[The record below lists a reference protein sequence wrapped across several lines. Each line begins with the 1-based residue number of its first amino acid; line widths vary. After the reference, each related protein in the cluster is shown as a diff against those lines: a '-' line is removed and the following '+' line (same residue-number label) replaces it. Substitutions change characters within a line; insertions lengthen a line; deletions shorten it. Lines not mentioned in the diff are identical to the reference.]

1 LTHVNEHIQR
11 RNYKNRAAN
20 TTALKKGH
28 IVLNKYPLWK
38 TLMVAM
44 VVAFGALY
52 ATPNLFGESPAVQV
66 SGLRGV
72 EADAATLD
80 SIKAHLEES
89 NLSFDSIV
97 LEKGQVLTR
106 FKNTEDQLKARDV
119 LDDNLGKQFSV
130 ALNLTPNTPE
140 WLAAI
145 GGTPMKLGLDLS
157 GGVSFL
163 MEVNMKEAINKA
175 KTGMVSD
182 FRGDLRNEKIRYR
195 SVKEAGNGIVVIF
208 RKVEDLDAAQSLLK
222 KRYRDLLLKT
232 DDDTLTLTA
241 KMTEAKL
248 KEIREYAIQQ
258 NITIIRNRV
267 NELGVAEPLVQRQ
280 GKKHIV
286 IELPGVQDTA
296 KAKEILNATAT
307 IEFRLVDTE
316 GDLSN
321 ALNGRVPANAILL
334 RDKDGRPSLLKKRV
348 MLTGDHITDAKSGFD
363 EYSRPQV
370 NISLDSAGG
379 SKMSNGT
386 KSNIGKPMATV
397 FIEYKPTDKRDA
409 EGNMIF
415 EKVQEIISVA
425 TIQSR
430 LGKSFRITGAGSAA
444 EAHNLA
450 LLLRAGALIAPIA
463 IVEERTVGP
472 TLGAEN
478 VQLGFQAI
486 LLGFG
491 LVFIFMMVYYR
502 AFGVVA
508 NLALG
513 ANLVLIVGIMSM
525 IPGAT
530 LTLPGMAGIVL
541 TVGMAVDANV
551 LIFER
556 IREEIRE
563 GKTIQQAIHQG
574 YDAAFSTIID
584 ANITTLIAALILFA
598 IGTGPVKGFAIT
610 LSIGIITSMF
620 TSVVGTRAVV
630 NAIWGGKRLDKLP
643 I

>member
-1 LTHVNEHIQR
+1 M
-11 RNYKNRAAN
+11 
-20 TTALKKGH
+20 
-28 IVLNKYPLWK
+28 LNKYPLWK
-38 TLMVAM
+38 TLMVLFI
-44 VVAFGALY
+44 VAFGALF
-52 ATPNLFGESPAVQV
+52 ALPNIYGKDPAVQI

-72 EADAATLD
+72 EVNLASLD
-80 SIKAHLEES
+80 NVKTQLTAGNI
-89 NLSFDSIV
+89 SFLSIV
-97 LEKGQVLTR
+97 LD
-106 FKNTEDQLKARDV
+106 NDQLLVRFTDTEQQLRARDL
-119 LDDNLGKQFSV
+119 LDDNLGDKYSV
-130 ALNLTPNTPE
+130 ALNLTPATPA
-140 WLAAI
+140 WLASV

-163 MEVNMKEAINKA
+163 MEVNMNEAIVKA
-175 KTGMVSD
+175 QDGLVGD
-182 FRGDLRNEKIRYR
+182 FRTDLRGEKIRYR
-195 SVKEAGNGIVVIF
+195 SVKKSNDSINVQF
-208 RKVEDLDAAQSLLK
+208 RNAEDMTAAHDFLK
-222 KRYRDLLLKT
+222 KRYRDFLMT
-232 DDDTLTLTA
+232 DNASNLTLSA
-241 KMTEAKL
+241 KMTDQKL
-248 KEIREYAIQQ
+248 KEIREYALQQ

-280 GKKHIV
+280 GKKHII

-316 GDLSN
+316 GDLSA
-321 ALNGRVPANAILL
+321 ALNGRVPASSKLL
-334 RDKDGRPSLLKKRV
+334 YERDGKPVLLKKRV
-348 MLTGDHITDAKSGFD
+348 MLTGDHIVDAGSSFD

-379 SKMSNGT
+379 GKMSNGT

-397 FIEYKPTDKRDA
+397 FIEYKPTDRKNA
-409 EGNMIF
+409 EGDTIF
-415 EKVQEIISVA
+415 EKIEEVISVA
-425 TIQSR
+425 TIQAR
-430 LGKSFRITGAGSAA
+430 LGKSFRITGAGSQS

-450 LLLRAGALIAPIA
+450 LLLRAGALVAPIQ

-478 VQLGFQAI
+478 VRLGFEAI
-486 LLGFG
+486 LMGFG
-491 LVFIFMMVYYR
+491 AVFVFMMIYYR

-513 ANLVLIVGIMSM
+513 ANLILIIGVMSL
-525 IPGAT
+525 IPGVA
-530 LTLPGMAGIVL
+530 LSLPGMAGIVL

-563 GKTIQQAIHQG
+563 GKSIQQAIHQG

-584 ANITTLIAALILFA
+584 ANITTLIAALILYA
-598 IGTGPVKGFAIT
+598 IGTGPIKGFAIT

-620 TSVVGTRAVV
+620 TAVIGTRTVV
-630 NAIWGGKRLDKLP
+630 NAVWGGKRLDKLP

>member
-1 LTHVNEHIQR
+1 M
-11 RNYKNRAAN
+11 
-20 TTALKKGH
+20 
-28 IVLNKYPLWK
+28 LNKYPLWK
-38 TLMVAM
+38 TLMVAII
-44 VVAFGALY
+44 VALGALY
-52 ATPNLFGESPAVQV
+52 ATPNLYGESPAVQV

-72 EADAATLD
+72 EADARTLD
-80 SIKAHLEES
+80 TIKMHLEKN
-89 NLSFDSIV
+89 NLNVASIV
-97 LEKGQVLTR
+97 LENGQVLTR
-106 FKNTEDQLKARDV
+106 FNNTDDQLKARDV
-119 LDDNLGKQFSV
+119 LDEKLGKQFSV
-130 ALNLTPNTPE
+130 ALNLTPNTPP

-175 KTGMVSD
+175 KVGMVSD
-182 FRGDLRNEKIRYR
+182 FRSDLRNEKIRYR
-195 SVKEAGNGIVVIF
+195 SVKEANDAIVVIF
-208 RKVEDLDAAQSLLK
+208 RNEEDLDAGQSLLK
-222 KRYRDLLLKT
+222 KNNRDLLLST
-232 DDDTLTLTA
+232 DDDKLTLTA
-241 KMTEAKL
+241 KMTAEKL
-248 KEIREYAIQQ
+248 KEIRDYALQQ

-316 GDLSN
+316 GDLGN
-321 ALNGRVPANAILL
+321 ALNGRIPANSILL
-334 RDKDGRPSLLKKRV
+334 TDKHGKPSLLKKRV

-397 FIEYKPTDKRDA
+397 FIEFKPTDRKDA
-409 EGNMIF
+409 EGNIIF
-415 EKVQEIISVA
+415 EKVEEIISVA

-430 LGKSFRITGAGSAA
+430 LGKSFRITGADSPA

-450 LLLRAGALIAPIA
+450 LLLRAGALIAPIT

-478 VQLGFQAI
+478 VKLGFEAI
-486 LLGFG
+486 LMGFG
-491 LVFIFMMVYYR
+491 LVFIFMMFYYR

-513 ANLVLIVGIMSM
+513 ANLVLIVGVMSL

-563 GKTIQQAIHQG
+563 GKTIQQSIHQG
-574 YDAAFSTIID
+574 YEAAFSTIID

-598 IGTGPVKGFAIT
+598 IGTGPVKGFAVT

-620 TSVVGTRAVV
+620 TSVIVSRTVV
-630 NAIWGGKRLDKLP
+630 NAAWGGKRLEKLS

>member
-1 LTHVNEHIQR
+1 
-11 RNYKNRAAN
+11 
-20 TTALKKGH
+20 
-28 IVLNKYPLWK
+28 VLNKYPLWK
-38 TLMVAM
+38 TLMVLLI
-44 VVAFGALY
+44 VAVGALY
-52 ATPNLFGESPAVQV
+52 ASPNLYGEDPAVQI
-66 SGLRGV
+66 SGLRGI
-72 EADAATLD
+72 ETNAATLD
-80 SIKAHLEES
+80 VVKSHLDGKEIS
-89 NLSFDSIV
+89 YASIV
-97 LEKGQVLTR
+97 MEGGQILAR
-106 FKNTEDQLKARDV
+106 FRDTEQQLRARDL
-119 LDDNLGKQFSV
+119 LDDNMGDEYSV
-130 ALNLTPNTPE
+130 ALNLTPATPK
-140 WLAAI
+140 WLASI

-175 KTGMVSD
+175 QESLVDD
-182 FRGDLRNEKIRYR
+182 FRSDLRSEKIRYR
-195 SVKEAGNGIVVIF
+195 SVKKVDDAVKIQF
-208 RKVEDLDAAQSLLK
+208 RHAEDLVSAETYLDKQNP
-222 KRYRDLLLKT
+222 DLLFIS
-232 DDDTLTLTA
+232 DEGNLTLSA
-241 KMTEAKL
+241 KMTELKL
-248 KEIREYAIQQ
+248 KETREYALQQ

-280 GKKHIV
+280 GQKHIV

-307 IEFRLVDTE
+307 IEFRLVDTD
-316 GDLSN
+316 GDLGA
-321 ALNGRVPANAILL
+321 ALNGRVPGSSQLL
-334 RDKDGRPSLLKKRV
+334 KERNGKPVLLKKRV
-348 MLTGDHITDAKSGFD
+348 MLTGDHIVDAGSSFD

-370 NISLDSAGG
+370 NITLDSAGG

-386 KSNIGKPMATV
+386 KNSIGKPMATV
-397 FIEYKPTDKRDA
+397 FIEYKPTDRVDA
-409 EGNMIF
+409 EGNTIF
-415 EKVQEIISVA
+415 EKIEEVISVA
-425 TIQSR
+425 TIQAR
-430 LGKSFRITGAGSAA
+430 LGKTFRITGAGSQS

-450 LLLRAGALIAPIA
+450 LLLRAGALIAPIQ

-478 VQLGFQAI
+478 VQLGFHAI
-486 LLGFG
+486 LMGFG
-491 LVFIFMMVYYR
+491 LVFLFMLVYYR

-513 ANLVLIVGIMSM
+513 ANLVLIIGVMSM

-551 LIFER
+551 LVFER
-556 IREEIRE
+556 IREEMRA
-563 GKTIQQAIHQG
+563 GKSIQQSIHQG

-598 IGTGPVKGFAIT
+598 VGTGPIKGFAVT

-620 TSVVGTRAVV
+620 TAVIGTRTVV
-630 NAIWGGKRLDKLP
+630 NAVWGGKRLDKLS

>member
-1 LTHVNEHIQR
+1 M
-11 RNYKNRAAN
+11 
-20 TTALKKGH
+20 
-28 IVLNKYPLWK
+28 LNKYPLWK
-38 TLMVAM
+38 TLMVTII
-44 VVAFGALY
+44 VALGALY
-52 ATPNLFGESPAVQV
+52 ATPNLYGESPAVQV

-80 SIKAHLEES
+80 SVKAHLEES
-89 NLSFDSIV
+89 KLSYDSIA
-97 LEKGQVLTR
+97 LEKGQILTR
-106 FKNTEDQLKARDV
+106 FNNTEEQLKARDV
-119 LDDNLGKQFSV
+119 LDDKLGKKFSV
-130 ALNLTPNTPE
+130 ALNLTPNTPD

-175 KTGMVSD
+175 KVGMVSD

-195 SVKEAGNGIVVIF
+195 SVKEANNSVVVVF
-208 RKVEDLDAAQSLLK
+208 RKIEDLEAGQSLLK
-222 KRYRDLLLKT
+222 KRYRDLLLST

-241 KMTEAKL
+241 KMTEQKL
-248 KEIREYAIQQ
+248 KEIREYALQQ

-321 ALNGRVPANAILL
+321 ALNGRVPANSILL
-334 RDKDGRPSLLKKRV
+334 TDKDGRPSLLKKRV

-379 SKMSNGT
+379 SKMSSGT

-397 FIEYKPTDKRDA
+397 FIEYKATDKKDA
-409 EGNMIF
+409 EGNIVF
-415 EKVQEIISVA
+415 EKHQEIISVA

-430 LGKSFRITGAGSAA
+430 LGKTFRITGAGSAA

-450 LLLRAGALIAPIA
+450 LLLRAGALIAPIT

-478 VQLGFQAI
+478 VKLGFEAI
-486 LLGFG
+486 LMGFG
-491 LVFIFMMVYYR
+491 LVFIFMMIYYR

-513 ANLVLIVGIMSM
+513 ANLVLIVGVMSM

-574 YDAAFSTIID
+574 YEAAFSTIID

-598 IGTGPVKGFAIT
+598 IGTGPVKGFAVT

-620 TSVVGTRAVV
+620 TSVVASRTVV
-630 NAIWGGKRLDKLP
+630 NAVWGGKRLDKLS

>member
-1 LTHVNEHIQR
+1 M
-11 RNYKNRAAN
+11 
-20 TTALKKGH
+20 
-28 IVLNKYPLWK
+28 LNKYPLWK
-38 TLMVAM
+38 TLMVAFI
-44 VVAFGALY
+44 VALGALY
-52 ATPNLFGESPAVQV
+52 ATPNLFPDDPAVQV

-72 EADAATLD
+72 EANTATLD
-80 SIKAHLEES
+80 SIKEQLS
-89 NLSFDSIV
+89 NSDIDYKSIV
-97 LEKGQVLTR
+97 LEDGQVLTR
-106 FKNTEDQLKARDV
+106 FKNTEAQLKARDI
-119 LDDNLGKQFSV
+119 LDDSLGGKYSV
-130 ALNLTPNTPE
+130 ALNLTPATPS
-140 WLAAI
+140 WLSGI
-145 GGTPMKLGLDLS
+145 GGVPMKLGLDLS

-163 MEVNMKEAINKA
+163 MEVNMNEAINKA
-175 KTGMVSD
+175 KDSMVGD
-182 FRGDLRNEKIRYR
+182 FRGDLLNEKIRYR
-195 SVKEAGNGIVVIF
+195 SVKEDGDVVAVKF
-208 RKVEDLDAAQSLLK
+208 RKVEDLEQGYALLK
-222 KRYRDLLLKT
+222 KSYRDLLFNT

-241 KMTEAKL
+241 QMTDLKL
-248 KEIREYAIQQ
+248 KEIREYALQQ

-316 GDLSN
+316 GDLSA
-321 ALNGRVPANAILL
+321 ALNGRIPPSSILL
-334 RDKDGRPSLLKKRV
+334 TDKDGTPTLLKKRI

-386 KSNIGKPMATV
+386 KSNIGKPMATI
-397 FIEYKPTDKRDA
+397 FIEYKPTDKRDP
-409 EGNMIF
+409 EGNIIF
-415 EKVQEIISVA
+415 EKVQEVISVA
-425 TIQSR
+425 TIQAR
-430 LGKSFRITGAGSAA
+430 LGKSFRITGSGSPA

-450 LLLRAGALIAPIA
+450 LLLRAGALIAPIT

-478 VQLGFQAI
+478 VELGFQAI
-486 LLGFG
+486 LMGFG
-491 LVFIFMMVYYR
+491 LVFIFMAIYYR
-502 AFGVVA
+502 AFGLVA
-508 NLALG
+508 NAALL
-513 ANLVLIVGIMSM
+513 ANLVLIVGVMSM

-574 YDAAFSTIID
+574 YEAAFSTIID

-610 LSIGIITSMF
+610 LSIGILTSMF
-620 TSVVGTRAVV
+620 TSVVASRTIV
-630 NAIWGGKRLDKLP
+630 NAIWGGKSLKKLS

>member
-1 LTHVNEHIQR
+1 M
-11 RNYKNRAAN
+11 
-20 TTALKKGH
+20 
-28 IVLNKYPLWK
+28 LNKYPLWK

-44 VVAFGALY
+44 IVALGALY
-52 ATPNLFGESPAVQV
+52 ATPNLYGEDPSVQV

-72 EADAATLD
+72 EATAATLD
-80 SIKAHLEES
+80 TIKAELGAS
-89 NLSFDSIV
+89 NIDYTTIV

-106 FKNTEDQLKARDV
+106 FKNADIQLKARDV
-119 LDDNLGKQFSV
+119 LNDKLGKKFSV
-130 ALNLTPNTPE
+130 ALSLTPATPE
-140 WLAAI
+140 WLSSI
-145 GGTPMKLGLDLS
+145 GGTPMKKGLDLS

-163 MEVNMKEAINKA
+163 MEVNMKAAITKA
-175 KTGMVSD
+175 KEGMVGD

-195 SVKEAGNGIVVIF
+195 TVKEVNDSIVVVF
-208 RKVEDLDAAQSLLK
+208 RKVEDLEAGHSLLK
-222 KRYRDLLLKT
+222 KRNRDLLLTSDEDK
-232 DDDTLTLTA
+232 LTLTA
-241 KMTEAKL
+241 KITDKKL
-248 KEIREYAIQQ
+248 KEIGEYALQQ

-296 KAKEILNATAT
+296 TAKEILSATAT

-316 GDLSN
+316 GDISS
-321 ALNGRVPANAILL
+321 ALNGRVPASSILL
-334 RDKDGRPSLLKKRV
+334 TDKNGKPSLLKKRV

-363 EYSRPQV
+363 EYSRPEV
-370 NISLDSAGG
+370 NITLDSAGG

-386 KSNIGKPMATV
+386 KSNVGKPMATV
-397 FIEYKPTDKRDA
+397 FIEYKATDRKDA
-409 EGNMIF
+409 EGNIIF
-415 EKVQEIISVA
+415 EKEQEIISVA

-430 LGKSFRITGAGSAA
+430 LGKSFRITGSGSPA

-450 LLLRAGALIAPIA
+450 LLLRAGALIAPIT

-486 LLGFG
+486 MMGFG

-513 ANLVLIVGIMSM
+513 ANLVLIVGVMSM

-598 IGTGPVKGFAIT
+598 IGTGPVKGFAVT

-630 NAIWGGKRLDKLP
+630 NLIWGGKRLDKLP

>member
-1 LTHVNEHIQR
+1 
-11 RNYKNRAAN
+11 
-20 TTALKKGH
+20 
-28 IVLNKYPLWK
+28 
-38 TLMVAM
+38 MVAL
-44 VVAFGALY
+44 VVALGALY
-52 ATPNLFGESPAVQV
+52 ATPNLYPDDYAVQV

-72 EADAATLD
+72 EANAATLD
-80 SIKAHLEES
+80 TIKANLEREKIEFFG
-89 NLSFDSIV
+89 LV

-106 FKNTEDQLKARDV
+106 FKNAEEQLKARDV
-119 LDDNLGKQFSV
+119 LDENLGKQYSV
-130 ALNLTPNTPE
+130 ALNLTPATPA

-175 KTGMVSD
+175 KIGMVSD
-182 FRGDLRNEKIRYR
+182 FRGDLRNEKIRYQ
-195 SVKEAGNGIVVIF
+195 SVKEANDAIVVIF
-208 RKVEDLDAAQSLLK
+208 RKAADLDAAETLLK
-222 KRYRDLLLKT
+222 KRYRDLVLST
-232 DDDTLTLTA
+232 NDDKLTLTA
-241 KMTEAKL
+241 KMTDQKL
-248 KEIREYAIQQ
+248 KEIREYALQQ

-316 GDLSN
+316 GDLAN
-321 ALNGRVPANAILL
+321 ALNGRVPASSILL
-334 RDKDGRPSLLKKRV
+334 RDKDGKPTLLKKRI
-348 MLTGDHITDAKSGFD
+348 MLTGDHITDAKSGFY

-386 KSNIGKPMATV
+386 KSNVGKPMATV
-397 FIEYKPTDKRDA
+397 FIEYKPTDKRDP
-409 EGNMIF
+409 EGNIIF

-430 LGKSFRITGAGSAA
+430 LGKTFRITGSGSQA

-450 LLLRAGALIAPIA
+450 LLLRAGALIAPIT

-478 VQLGFQAI
+478 VELGFQAI
-486 LLGFG
+486 VLGFA
-491 LVFIFMMVYYR
+491 LVFLFMIIYYR
-502 AFGVVA
+502 AFGIVA
-508 NLALG
+508 NFALG
-513 ANLVLIVGIMSM
+513 ANLVLIVGIMSL

-574 YDAAFSTIID
+574 YESAFSTIID

-598 IGTGPVKGFAIT
+598 VGTGPVKGFAVT

-620 TSVVGTRAVV
+620 TSVVGSRAIV
-630 NAIWGGKRLDKLP
+630 NAVWGGKRLKKLS

>member
-1 LTHVNEHIQR
+1 M
-11 RNYKNRAAN
+11 
-20 TTALKKGH
+20 
-28 IVLNKYPLWK
+28 VLFI
-38 TLMVAM
+38 
-44 VVAFGALY
+44 VAFGALY
-52 ATPNLFGESPAVQV
+52 AVPNLYPQDPAVQI

-72 EADAATLD
+72 EADASTLD
-80 SIKAHLEES
+80 NIKTKLS
-89 NLSFDSIV
+89 NSNITFSKIV
-97 LEKGQVLTR
+97 LEKGQILAR
-106 FKNTEDQLKARDV
+106 FSDTEQQLKARDL
-119 LDDNLGKQFSV
+119 LDDTLGDKFSV
-130 ALNLTPNTPE
+130 ALNLTPSTPD
-140 WLAAI
+140 WLASV

-163 MEVNMKEAINKA
+163 MEVNMREAVVKA
-175 KTGMVSD
+175 QDAMVGD
-182 FRGDLRNEKIRYR
+182 FRTDLRGEKIRYR
-195 SVKEAGNGIVVIF
+195 SVKKIDDTVNIHF
-208 RKVEDLDAAQSLLK
+208 RNVEDMTAANSFLE
-222 KRYRDLLLKT
+222 KRYRDYLLVDNEESLI
-232 DDDTLTLTA
+232 LSVS
-241 KMTEAKL
+241 MTEQKL
-248 KEIREYAIQQ
+248 KEIRNYAIQQ

-316 GDLSN
+316 GDIGS
-321 ALNGRVPANAILL
+321 AIDGRVPASSQLL
-334 RDKDGRPSLLKKRV
+334 YERDGKPVLLKKRV
-348 MLTGDHITDAKSGFD
+348 MLTGDHIVDAGSSFD

-370 NISLDSAGG
+370 NIDLDSAGG
-379 SKMSNGT
+379 SKISNTT

-397 FIEYKPTDKRDA
+397 FIEYKPTDRKDA
-409 EGNMIF
+409 EGNTIF
-415 EKVQEIISVA
+415 EKIEEVISVA

-430 LGKSFRITGAGSAA
+430 LGKSFRITGAGSQS

-450 LLLRAGALIAPIA
+450 LLLRAGALIAPIQ

-486 LLGFG
+486 MMGFG
-491 LVFIFMMVYYR
+491 LVFIFMMIYYR

-513 ANLVLIVGIMSM
+513 ANLVLIIGIMSL

-556 IREEIRE
+556 IREEIRA
-563 GKTIQQAIHQG
+563 GKSIQQAIHQG

-584 ANITTLIAALILFA
+584 ANITTLIAAIILFA
-598 IGTGPVKGFAIT
+598 IGTGPIKGFAVT
-610 LSIGIITSMF
+610 LSIGILTSMF
-620 TSVVGTRAVV
+620 TAVVGTRMVV
-630 NAIWGGKRLDKLP
+630 NAVWGGKRLDKLP

>member
-1 LTHVNEHIQR
+1 M
-11 RNYKNRAAN
+11 
-20 TTALKKGH
+20 
-28 IVLNKYPLWK
+28 LNKYPLWK
-38 TLMVAM
+38 TLMVM
-44 VVAFGALY
+44 FIVAFGALY
-52 ATPNLFGESPAVQV
+52 ALPNLYGEDPAVQI

-72 EADAATLD
+72 EVDLATVD
-80 SIKAHLEES
+80 NIKAQ
-89 NLSFDSIV
+89 LSEKNISSRSIV
-97 LEKGQVLTR
+97 LEKGQVLVR
-106 FKNTEDQLKARDV
+106 FNDTEQQLRARDL
-119 LDDNLGKQFSV
+119 LDEELGDKYSV
-130 ALNLTPNTPE
+130 ALNLTPATPD
-140 WLAAI
+140 WLASV

-163 MEVNMKEAINKA
+163 MEVNMQAAIDKA
-175 KTGMVSD
+175 VDAMVGD
-182 FRGDLRNEKIRYR
+182 FRTDLRGEKIRYR
-195 SVKEAGNGIVVIF
+195 SVKQDGDNVIVQF
-208 RKVEDLDAAQSLLK
+208 RNVEDLDAGHSKLK
-222 KRYRDLLLKT
+222 KSYRDMVWVEN
-232 DDDTLTLTA
+232 DDALTLKVSMSA
-241 KMTEAKL
+241 LKI
-248 KEIREYAIQQ
+248 KEIRDYALQQ

-280 GKKHIV
+280 GKKHII

-307 IEFRLVDTE
+307 IEFRLVDQT
-316 GDLSN
+316 GDIGQ
-321 ALNGRVPANAILL
+321 ALKGRVPASSILL
-334 RDKDGRPSLLKKRV
+334 YERNGQPVLLKKRI
-348 MLTGDHITDAKSGFD
+348 MLTGDHIVDAKSGFD

-379 SKMSNGT
+379 SKMSSGT

-397 FIEYKPTDKRDA
+397 FIEYKATDKKDA
-409 EGNMIF
+409 KGNLVF
-415 EKVQEIISVA
+415 EKHQEVISVA
-425 TIQSR
+425 TIQAR
-430 LGKSFRITGAGSAA
+430 LGKSFRITGAGSPA
-444 EAHNLA
+444 EAHSLA
-450 LLLRAGALIAPIA
+450 LLLRAGALIAPIQ

-486 LLGFG
+486 MLGFG
-491 LVFIFMMVYYR
+491 LVFIFMVIYYR

-513 ANLVLIVGIMSM
+513 ANLVLIIGVMSL

-563 GKTIQQAIHQG
+563 GKSIQQAIHQG

-584 ANITTLIAALILFA
+584 ANITTLIAAVILFA
-598 IGTGPVKGFAIT
+598 IGTGPIKGFAVT
-610 LSIGIITSMF
+610 LSIGILTSMF
-620 TSVVGTRAVV
+620 TSVVGTRSVV
-630 NAIWGGKRLDKLP
+630 NMIWGGKSLKKLS

>member
-1 LTHVNEHIQR
+1 M
-11 RNYKNRAAN
+11 
-20 TTALKKGH
+20 
-28 IVLNKYPLWK
+28 LNKYPLWK
-38 TLMVAM
+38 TLMVLFI
-44 VVAFGALY
+44 VAIGAIY
-52 ATPNLFGESPAVQV
+52 ALPNLYPEDPAVQI
-66 SGLRGV
+66 SGLRGI
-72 EADAATLD
+72 ETTAATLD
-80 SIKAHLEES
+80 TVKSHLDENKISYASIAMEGGQILARFKDTEQQLRARDL
-89 NLSFDSIV
+89 LDDSI
-97 LEKGQVLTR
+97 G
-106 FKNTEDQLKARDV
+106 DQY
-119 LDDNLGKQFSV
+119 SV
-130 ALNLTPNTPE
+130 ALNLTPATPQ
-140 WLAAI
+140 WLASI

-163 MEVNMKEAINKA
+163 MEVNMQEAIVKVQ
-175 KTGMVSD
+175 KSLVDD
-182 FRGDLRNEKIRYR
+182 FRTGLRTENIRYR
-195 SVKEAGNGIVVIF
+195 SVKQVNDAINIHF
-208 RKVEDLDAAQSLLK
+208 RNAEDLANAESFLEKQN
-222 KRYRDLLLKT
+222 RDLLFSS
-232 DDDTLTLTA
+232 DESNLTLSA
-241 KMTEAKL
+241 KMSEQKL
-248 KEIREYAIQQ
+248 KETREYALQQ

-296 KAKEILNATAT
+296 KAKEILSATAT

-316 GDLSN
+316 GDLSA
-321 ALNGRVPANAILL
+321 ALNGRVPGSSQLL
-334 RDKDGRPSLLKKRV
+334 KERSGQPVLLKKRV
-348 MLTGDHITDAKSGFD
+348 MLTGDHIVDAGSSFD

-370 NISLDSAGG
+370 NITLDSAGG
-379 SKMSNGT
+379 NKMSNST

-397 FIEYKPTDKRDA
+397 FIEFKPTNRVDA
-409 EGNMIF
+409 QGNTIF
-415 EKVQEIISVA
+415 EKVEEVISVA
-425 TIQSR
+425 TIQAR
-430 LGKSFRITGAGSAA
+430 LGKTFRITGAGSQA

-450 LLLRAGALIAPIA
+450 LLLRAGALVAPIQ

-486 LLGFG
+486 MLGFA
-491 LVFIFMMVYYR
+491 LVFAFMLIYYR

-508 NLALG
+508 NLGLG
-513 ANLVLIVGIMSM
+513 ANLVLIIGIMSM
-525 IPGAT
+525 IPGAA

-556 IREEIRE
+556 IREEMRA
-563 GKTIQQAIHQG
+563 GKSIQQSIHQG

-598 IGTGPVKGFAIT
+598 VGTGPIKGFAIT

-620 TSVVGTRAVV
+620 TAVVGTRTVV
-630 NAIWGGKRLDKLP
+630 NAVWGGKRLDKLS

>member
-1 LTHVNEHIQR
+1 M
-11 RNYKNRAAN
+11 
-20 TTALKKGH
+20 
-28 IVLNKYPLWK
+28 LNKYPLWK
-38 TLMVAM
+38 TLMVAFII
-44 VVAFGALY
+44 AIGALY
-52 ATPNLFGESPAVQV
+52 AAPNLYGEAPAVQV

-72 EADAATLD
+72 EVDAVALD
-80 SIKAHLEES
+80 SIKAQLSQNKINVSNISLE
-89 NLSFDSIV
+89 N
-97 LEKGQVLTR
+97 GQVLAR
-106 FKNTEDQLKARDV
+106 FSNTEDQLKARDL
-119 LDDNLGKQFSV
+119 LDDSLGKKYSV
-130 ALNLTPNTPE
+130 ALNLTPLTPQ
-140 WLAAI
+140 WLSNI
-145 GGTPMKLGLDLS
+145 GGVPMKLGLDLS
-157 GGVSFL
+157 GGVHFL

-175 KTGMVSD
+175 KTGMLSD

-195 SVKEAGNGIVVIF
+195 SVKAAGETINIQF
-208 RKVEDLDAAQSLLK
+208 RKVEDLTAAESLLK
-222 KRYRDLLLKT
+222 KRYRNLLLT
-232 DDDTLTLTA
+232 SDEDTLTLSA
-241 KMTEAKL
+241 KLSEIKL
-248 KEIREYAIQQ
+248 KEIREYALQQ

-321 ALNGRVPANAILL
+321 ALKGRVPASSILL
-334 RDKDGRPSLLKKRV
+334 SDRDGKPSLLKKRI

-386 KSNIGKPMATV
+386 KNNIGKPMATV
-397 FIEYKPTDKRDA
+397 FIEYKPTDKKDA
-409 EGNMIF
+409 EGNIVF
-415 EKVQEIISVA
+415 EKVEEIISIA
-425 TIQSR
+425 TIQAR
-430 LGKSFRITGAGSAA
+430 LGKSFRITGAGSQA

-450 LLLRAGALIAPIA
+450 LLLRAGALIAPIT

-478 VQLGFQAI
+478 VQLGLQAI
-486 LLGFG
+486 LMGFG
-491 LVFIFMMVYYR
+491 LVFLFMMVYYR

-513 ANLVLIVGIMSM
+513 ANLVLIIGIMSL

-563 GKTIQQAIHQG
+563 GKSIQQAIHQG
-574 YDAAFSTIID
+574 YEAAFSTIID

-598 IGTGPVKGFAIT
+598 VGTGPVKGFAVT
-610 LSIGIITSMF
+610 LSIGILTSMF

-630 NAIWGGKRLDKLP
+630 NAIWGGKRLEKLS

>member
-1 LTHVNEHIQR
+1 M
-11 RNYKNRAAN
+11 
-20 TTALKKGH
+20 
-28 IVLNKYPLWK
+28 LNKYPLWK
-38 TLMVAM
+38 TLMVM
-44 VVAFGALY
+44 FIIAFGALY
-52 ATPNLFGESPAVQV
+52 ALPNLYGEDPAVQV
-66 SGLRGV
+66 SGLRGI
-72 EADAATLD
+72 EADAATLGA
-80 SIKAHLEES
+80 IQTQLS
-89 NLSFDSIV
+89 NNNIATLSIV
-97 LEKGQVLTR
+97 LEKGQVLAR
-106 FKNTEDQLKARDV
+106 FKDTEAQLKARDL
-119 LDDNLGKQFSV
+119 LDDQLGDKYSV
-130 ALNLTPNTPE
+130 ALNLTPATPE
-140 WLAAI
+140 WLATL

-163 MEVNMKEAINKA
+163 MEVNMKAAITKA
-175 KTGMVSD
+175 KEAMVSD
-182 FRGDLRNEKIRYR
+182 FRTDLRGEKIRYR
-195 SVKEAGNGIVVIF
+195 SVKDAGENVVVKFRNEADLEAGY
-208 RKVEDLDAAQSLLK
+208 LLLK
-222 KRYRDLLLKT
+222 KNYKELLWA
-232 DDDTLTLTA
+232 DNAETLTLTVS
-241 KMTEAKL
+241 MTELKL
-248 KEIREYAIQQ
+248 KEIRDYALQQ

-307 IEFRLVDTE
+307 IEFRLVDQT
-316 GDLSN
+316 GDIGN
-321 ALNGRVPANAILL
+321 ALKGRVPASSILL
-334 RDKDGRPSLLKKRV
+334 YERNGAPVLLKKRI
-348 MLTGDHITDAKSGFD
+348 MLTGDHIVDAKSGFD

-379 SKMSNGT
+379 SKFSNVT
-386 KSNIGKPMATV
+386 KDNIGKPMATV
-397 FIEYKPTDKRDA
+397 FIEYKATDEKDA
-409 EGNMIF
+409 EGNLVF
-415 EKVQEIISVA
+415 EKHEEVISVA
-425 TIQSR
+425 TIQAR
-430 LGKSFRITGAGSAA
+430 LGKSFRITGSDSPA

-450 LLLRAGALIAPIA
+450 LLLRAGALIAPIQ

-486 LLGFG
+486 LMGFG

-513 ANLVLIVGIMSM
+513 ANLVLIIGVMSM

-556 IREEIRE
+556 IREEMRE

-574 YDAAFSTIID
+574 YEAAFSTIID
-584 ANITTLIAALILFA
+584 ANITTLIAAVILFA
-598 IGTGPVKGFAIT
+598 VGTGPIKGFAVT
-610 LSIGIITSMF
+610 LSIGILTSMF
-620 TSVVGTRAVV
+620 TSVIGTRAVV
-630 NAIWGGKRLDKLP
+630 NMIWGGKRLDKLS

>member
-1 LTHVNEHIQR
+1 
-11 RNYKNRAAN
+11 
-20 TTALKKGH
+20 
-28 IVLNKYPLWK
+28 VLNKYPLWK
-38 TLMVAM
+38 TLMVLFI
-44 VVAFGALY
+44 VAFGALY
-52 ATPNLFGESPAVQV
+52 ASPNLFGEDPAVQI

-72 EADAATLD
+72 EITASTLD
-80 SIKAHLEES
+80 DVKKDLNEENIPFS
-89 NLSFDSIV
+89 SIV
-97 LEKGQVLTR
+97 LNKGQILAR
-106 FKNTEDQLKARDV
+106 FLSTEEQLKARD
-119 LDDNLGKQFSV
+119 LLIDNLGDNYSV
-130 ALNLTPNTPE
+130 ALNLTPATPE
-140 WLAAI
+140 WLATL

-163 MEVNMKEAINKA
+163 MEVNMKVALNKA
-175 KTGMVSD
+175 KTNVVDS
-182 FRGDLRNEKIRYR
+182 FRADLRGEKIRYR
-195 SVKEAGNGIVVIF
+195 SVKDTDKGIQVVF
-208 RKVEDLDAAQSLLK
+208 RKVEDLDKAERFIKKKFTGLLITTNSDK
-222 KRYRDLLLKT
+222 
-232 DDDTLTLTA
+232 LTLNA
-241 KMTEAKL
+241 VMTDARI
-248 KEIREYAIQQ
+248 KEVRDYALEQ

-296 KAKEILNATAT
+296 VAKAILSATAT
-307 IEFRLVDTE
+307 IDFRMVDTE
-316 GDLSN
+316 GDLGS
-321 ALNGRVPANAILL
+321 ALNGRVPASSEILYEQ
-334 RDKDGRPSLLKKRV
+334 DGTPVLLKKRV
-348 MLTGDHITDAKSGFD
+348 MLEGSHIVDAKSGFD

-370 NISLDSAGG
+370 NIDLDAAGG
-379 SKMSNGT
+379 SKISNFT
-386 KSNIGKPMATV
+386 KTNIGKPMATV
-397 FIEYKPTDKRDA
+397 FIEYKPTKNKDA
-409 EGNMIF
+409 DGNTIF
-415 EKVQEIISVA
+415 EKVEEVISVA

-430 LGKSFRITGAGSAA
+430 LGNSFRITGAGSQA
-444 EAHNLA
+444 EAHSLA
-450 LLLRAGALIAPIA
+450 LLLRAGALIAPIQ

-478 VQLGFQAI
+478 VQLGFHAI
-486 LLGFG
+486 LMGFG

-513 ANLVLIVGIMSM
+513 ANLVLIIGVMSL

-556 IREEIRE
+556 IREEIRQ
-563 GKTIQQAIHQG
+563 GKSVQQAIHQG

-598 IGTGPVKGFAIT
+598 VGTGPIKGFAVT
-610 LSIGIITSMF
+610 LSIGILTSMF
-620 TSVVGTRAVV
+620 TAVVGTRTVV
-630 NAIWGGKRLDKLP
+630 NAVWGGKRLDKLS

>member
-1 LTHVNEHIQR
+1 M
-11 RNYKNRAAN
+11 
-20 TTALKKGH
+20 
-28 IVLNKYPLWK
+28 LNKYPLWK
-38 TLMVAM
+38 TLMVLFI
-44 VVAFGALY
+44 VAVGALY
-52 ATPNLFGESPAVQV
+52 ASPNLYGEDPAVQI
-66 SGLRGV
+66 SGLRGI
-72 EADAATLD
+72 ETNAATLD
-80 SIKAHLEES
+80 VVKSHLDEKKIS
-89 NLSFDSIV
+89 YLSLV
-97 LEKGQVLTR
+97 MENGQILAR
-106 FKNTEDQLKARDV
+106 FNNTEQQLRARDL
-119 LDDNLGKQFSV
+119 LDDNIGDEYSV
-130 ALNLTPNTPE
+130 ALNLTPATPA
-140 WLAAI
+140 WLASV

-163 MEVNMKEAINKA
+163 MEVNMQEAIVKVQ
-175 KTGMVSD
+175 KSLVDD
-182 FRGDLRNEKIRYR
+182 FRTGLRGEKIRYR
-195 SVKEAGNGIVVIF
+195 SVKEVNDAINIQF
-208 RKVEDLDAAQSLLK
+208 RNAEDLASAESYLEKQNRD
-222 KRYRDLLLKT
+222 RDLVFFS
-232 DDDTLTLTA
+232 DEDSLTLSA
-241 KMTEAKL
+241 KMTDQKL
-248 KEIREYAIQQ
+248 KETREYALQQ

-280 GKKHIV
+280 GQKHIV

-296 KAKEILNATAT
+296 KAKEILSATAT

-316 GDLSN
+316 GDLGA
-321 ALNGRVPANAILL
+321 ALNGRVPGSSELL
-334 RDKDGRPSLLKKRV
+334 KERNGQPVLLKKRV
-348 MLTGDHITDAKSGFD
+348 MLTGDHIVDAGSSFD

-370 NISLDSAGG
+370 NITLDSAGG
-379 SKMSNGT
+379 NKMSSST

-397 FIEYKPTDKRDA
+397 FIEFKPTDRVDA
-409 EGNMIF
+409 EGNTIF
-415 EKVQEIISVA
+415 EKVEEVISVA
-425 TIQSR
+425 TIQAR
-430 LGKSFRITGAGSAA
+430 LGKTFRITGAGSQS

-450 LLLRAGALIAPIA
+450 LLLRAGALVAPIQ

-478 VQLGFQAI
+478 VKLGFQAI
-486 LLGFG
+486 MMGFG
-491 LVFIFMMVYYR
+491 LVFIFMLIYYR

-513 ANLVLIVGIMSM
+513 ANLVLIIGIMSL

-530 LTLPGMAGIVL
+530 LSLPGMAGIVL

-556 IREEIRE
+556 IREEMRA
-563 GKTIQQAIHQG
+563 GKSIQQSIHQG

-620 TSVVGTRAVV
+620 TAVIGTRTIV
-630 NAIWGGKRLDKLP
+630 NAVWGGKRLDKLS

>member
-1 LTHVNEHIQR
+1 M
-11 RNYKNRAAN
+11 
-20 TTALKKGH
+20 
-28 IVLNKYPLWK
+28 VLNKYPLWK
-38 TLMVAM
+38 SLMVLFI
-44 VVAFGALY
+44 VAIGALY
-52 ATPNLFGESPAVQV
+52 ALPNLYGEDPAVQI

-72 EADAATLD
+72 EITTSTLD
-80 SIKAHLEES
+80 TVKDKLAAENIPFSK
-89 NLSFDSIV
+89 IV
-97 LEKGQVLTR
+97 LDNGQILARFLT
-106 FKNTEDQLKARDV
+106 TEEQLKARD
-119 LDDNLGKQFSV
+119 LLIDNLGDNYSV
-130 ALNLTPNTPE
+130 ALNLTPATPS
-140 WLAAI
+140 WLAQL

-163 MEVNMKEAINKA
+163 MEVNMKVALNKA
-175 KTGMVSD
+175 STNIVDS
-182 FRGDLRNEKIRYR
+182 FRADLRTEKIRYR
-195 SVKEAGNGIVVIF
+195 SVKETDKGIQVIF
-208 RKVEDLDAAQSLLK
+208 RKEADLDQAETYI
-222 KRYRDLLLKT
+222 KRQFADLLIST
-232 DDDTLTLTA
+232 DSDKLTLTA
-241 KMTEAKL
+241 TMTDAKI
-248 KEIREYAIQQ
+248 KEVRDYALQQ

-296 KAKEILNATAT
+296 VAKAILSATAT
-307 IEFRLVDTE
+307 IDFRMVDTE
-316 GDLSN
+316 GDLAS
-321 ALNGRVPANAILL
+321 ALNGRPPASSEVLYEQ
-334 RDKDGRPSLLKKRV
+334 DGQPVLLKKRV
-348 MLTGDHITDAKSGFD
+348 MLEGSHIVDAKSGFD

-370 NISLDSAGG
+370 NIDLDAAGG
-379 SKMSNGT
+379 SKISNFT

-397 FIEYKPTDKRDA
+397 FIEYKPTKNKDA
-409 EGNMIF
+409 EGNTIF
-415 EKVQEIISVA
+415 EKVEEVISVA

-430 LGKSFRITGAGSAA
+430 LGNSFRITGAGSQA
-444 EAHNLA
+444 EAHSLA
-450 LLLRAGALIAPIA
+450 LLLRAGALIAPIQ

-478 VQLGFQAI
+478 VKLGFQAI
-486 LLGFG
+486 LMGFG
-491 LVFIFMMVYYR
+491 LVFIFMMIYYR

-513 ANLVLIVGIMSM
+513 ANLILIIGVMSL

-556 IREEIRE
+556 IREEIRA
-563 GKTIQQAIHQG
+563 GKSVQQAIHQG

-598 IGTGPVKGFAIT
+598 VGTGPIKGFAVT
-610 LSIGIITSMF
+610 LSIGILTSMF
-620 TSVVGTRAVV
+620 TAVIGTRTVV
-630 NAIWGGKRLDKLP
+630 NAVWGGKRLDKLS

>member
-1 LTHVNEHIQR
+1 
-11 RNYKNRAAN
+11 
-20 TTALKKGH
+20 
-28 IVLNKYPLWK
+28 
-38 TLMVAM
+38 MVAFI
-44 VVAFGALY
+44 VALGALY
-52 ATPNLFGESPAVQV
+52 ATPNLYGEAPAVQV

-72 EADAATLD
+72 QADAATLD
-80 SIKAHLEES
+80 SIKTQLEA
-89 NLSFDSIV
+89 NQLSYDSIA
-97 LEKGQVLTR
+97 LEDGQVLTR

-130 ALNLTPNTPE
+130 ALNLTPNTPD
-140 WLAAI
+140 WLANI

-163 MEVNMKEAINKA
+163 MEVNMQEALNKA
-175 KTGMVSD
+175 KVGMVSD
-182 FRGDLRNEKIRYR
+182 FRGDLRNENIRYR
-195 SVKEAGNGIVVIF
+195 TVKEVNDDIVVIF
-208 RKVEDLDAAQSLLK
+208 RKVEDLEAAQSLLK
-222 KRYRDLLLKT
+222 KRYRDILLST

-241 KMTEAKL
+241 KMTEQKI
-248 KEIREYAIQQ
+248 KEIREYALQQ

-280 GKKHIV
+280 GQKHIV

-321 ALNGRVPANAILL
+321 ALEGRVPANSILL
-334 RDKDGRPSLLKKRV
+334 TDKDGKPSLLKKRV

-379 SKMSNGT
+379 SKMSSGT

-397 FIEYKPTDKRDA
+397 FIEYKATDRKDA
-409 EGNMIF
+409 EGNIIF
-415 EKVQEIISVA
+415 EKHQEIISVA

-430 LGKSFRITGAGSAA
+430 LGKTFRITGSGSAA

-450 LLLRAGALIAPIA
+450 LLLRAGALIAPIT

-478 VQLGFQAI
+478 VKLGFEAI
-486 LLGFG
+486 MMGFG

-574 YDAAFSTIID
+574 YEAAFSTIID

-598 IGTGPVKGFAIT
+598 IGTGPVKGFAVT

-630 NAIWGGKRLDKLP
+630 NVIWGGKRLDKLS

>member
-1 LTHVNEHIQR
+1 M
-11 RNYKNRAAN
+11 
-20 TTALKKGH
+20 
-28 IVLNKYPLWK
+28 LNKYPLWK
-38 TLMVAM
+38 TLMVAFI
-44 VVAFGALY
+44 VALGALY
-52 ATPNLFGESPAVQV
+52 ATPNLYGEDPAVQV
-66 SGLRGV
+66 KGLRGV
-72 EADAATLD
+72 EANVATLD
-80 SIKAHLEES
+80 TIKGHLS
-89 NLSFDSIV
+89 ANNIDYASIV

-106 FKNTEDQLKARDV
+106 FRNPEDQLKARDM
-119 LDDNLGKQFSV
+119 LDDNLGKQYSV
-130 ALNLTPNTPE
+130 ALNLTPATPA
-140 WLAAI
+140 WLASI
-145 GGTPMKLGLDLS
+145 GGTPMKRGLDLS

-175 KTGMVSD
+175 KIGMVAD

-195 SVKEAGNGIVVIF
+195 SVKEDGNAIVVKF
-208 RKVEDLDAAQSLLK
+208 RKVEDLEAGQSLLK
-222 KRYRDLLLKT
+222 KRYRDLLLNT
-232 DDDTLTLTA
+232 DEDTLTLTA
-241 KMTEAKL
+241 QMTELKL
-248 KEIREYAIQQ
+248 KEIREYALKQ

-316 GDLSN
+316 GDLTA
-321 ALNGRVPANAILL
+321 ALNGRIPASSILL
-334 RDKDGRPSLLKKRV
+334 TDKSGKPSLLKKRI

-397 FIEYKPTDKRDA
+397 FIEYKPTKRRDA
-409 EGNMIF
+409 EGNIVF
-415 EKVQEIISVA
+415 EKVQEVISVA
-425 TIQSR
+425 TIQAR
-430 LGKSFRITGAGSAA
+430 LGKSFRITGAGSQA
-444 EAHNLA
+444 EATNLA
-450 LLLRAGALIAPIA
+450 LLLRAGALIAPIT

-472 TLGAEN
+472 SLGAEN
-478 VQLGFQAI
+478 VKLGFQAI
-486 LLGFG
+486 MMGFG
-491 LVFIFMMVYYR
+491 LVFIFMIIYYR
-502 AFGVVA
+502 AFGIVA
-508 NLALG
+508 NCALG
-513 ANLVLIVGIMSM
+513 ANLVLIVGVMSM

-556 IREEIRE
+556 IREELRE

-598 IGTGPVKGFAIT
+598 VGTGPVKGFAVT
-610 LSIGIITSMF
+610 LSIGILTSMF
-620 TSVVGTRAVV
+620 TSVIGSRTIV
-630 NAIWGGKRLDKLP
+630 NAIWGGKSLKKLS

>member
-1 LTHVNEHIQR
+1 M
-11 RNYKNRAAN
+11 
-20 TTALKKGH
+20 
-28 IVLNKYPLWK
+28 VLFI
-38 TLMVAM
+38 
-44 VVAFGALY
+44 VAFGALY
-52 ATPNLFGESPAVQV
+52 ASPNLYGEDPAVQI
-66 SGLRGV
+66 SGLRGI
-72 EADAATLD
+72 ETNAATLD
-80 SIKAHLEES
+80 LVKSHLDEKKIS
-89 NLSFDSIV
+89 YASIV
-97 LEKGQVLTR
+97 MEGGQILAR
-106 FKNTEDQLKARDV
+106 FRDTEQQLRARDL
-119 LDDNLGKQFSV
+119 LDESIGDEYSV
-130 ALNLTPNTPE
+130 ALNLTPATPA
-140 WLAAI
+140 WLASV

-163 MEVNMKEAINKA
+163 MEVNMKEAIIKA
-175 KTGMVSD
+175 QESLVDD
-182 FRGDLRNEKIRYR
+182 FRTGLRGEKIRYR
-195 SVKEAGNGIVVIF
+195 SVKKIDDAIAVQF
-208 RKVEDLDAAQSLLK
+208 RNLEDLENAETFLEKQNQNLLFVS
-222 KRYRDLLLKT
+222 DEAS
-232 DDDTLTLTA
+232 LTLSA
-241 KMTEAKL
+241 KMTEQRL
-248 KEIREYAIQQ
+248 KETREYALQQ

-280 GKKHIV
+280 GQKHIV

-307 IEFRLVDTE
+307 IEFRLVDTD
-316 GDLSN
+316 GDLGA
-321 ALNGRVPANAILL
+321 ALNGRVPGSSQLL
-334 RDKDGRPSLLKKRV
+334 KERNGQPVLLKKRV
-348 MLTGDHITDAKSGFD
+348 MLTGDHIVDAGSSFD

-370 NISLDSAGG
+370 NITLDSAGG

-386 KSNIGKPMATV
+386 KNSIGKPMATV
-397 FIEYKPTDKRDA
+397 FIEYKPTDRVDS
-409 EGNMIF
+409 EGNTVF
-415 EKVQEIISVA
+415 EKVEEVISVA
-425 TIQSR
+425 TIQAR
-430 LGKSFRITGAGSAA
+430 LGKTFRITGAGSQA

-450 LLLRAGALIAPIA
+450 LLLRAGALIAPIQ

-486 LLGFG
+486 MMGFG
-491 LVFIFMMVYYR
+491 LVFLFMLIYYR

-513 ANLVLIVGIMSM
+513 ANLVLIIGVMSM

-563 GKTIQQAIHQG
+563 GKSIQQSIHQG

-598 IGTGPVKGFAIT
+598 VGTGPIKGFAVT

-620 TSVVGTRAVV
+620 TAVIGTRTIV
-630 NAIWGGKRLDKLP
+630 NAVWGGKRLDKLS

>member
-1 LTHVNEHIQR
+1 M
-11 RNYKNRAAN
+11 
-20 TTALKKGH
+20 
-28 IVLNKYPLWK
+28 LNKYPLWK
-38 TLMVAM
+38 TLMVLFI
-44 VVAFGALY
+44 VAVGALY
-52 ATPNLFGESPAVQV
+52 ATPNLYGEDPAVQI
-66 SGLRGV
+66 SGLRGI
-72 EADAATLD
+72 ETNAATLD
-80 SIKAHLEES
+80 VVKSHLDEKKIS
-89 NLSFDSIV
+89 YLSLV
-97 LEKGQVLTR
+97 MENGQILAR
-106 FKNTEDQLKARDV
+106 FNDTEQQLRARDL
-119 LDDNLGKQFSV
+119 LDDNMGDEYSV
-130 ALNLTPNTPE
+130 ALNLTPATPS
-140 WLAAI
+140 WLASI

-163 MEVNMKEAINKA
+163 MEVNMQEAIVKVQ
-175 KTGMVSD
+175 KSLIDD
-182 FRGDLRNEKIRYR
+182 FRTGLRGEKIRYR
-195 SVKEAGNGIVVIF
+195 SVKEVNDAISIQF
-208 RKVEDLDAAQSLLK
+208 RNAEDLASAESYLEKQN
-222 KRYRDLLLKT
+222 RDVVFVS
-232 DDDTLTLTA
+232 DEDSLTLSA
-241 KMTEAKL
+241 RMTDQKL
-248 KEIREYAIQQ
+248 KETREYALQQ

-280 GKKHIV
+280 GQKHIV

-296 KAKEILNATAT
+296 KAKEILSATAT

-316 GDLSN
+316 GDLGA
-321 ALNGRVPANAILL
+321 ALNGRVPGSSELL
-334 RDKDGRPSLLKKRV
+334 KERNGQPVLLKKRV
-348 MLTGDHITDAKSGFD
+348 MLTGDHIVDAGSSFD

-370 NISLDSAGG
+370 NITLDSAGG
-379 SKMSNGT
+379 NKMSSST

-397 FIEYKPTDKRDA
+397 FIEFKPTDRVDA
-409 EGNMIF
+409 EGNTIF
-415 EKVQEIISVA
+415 EKVEEVISVA
-425 TIQSR
+425 TIQAR
-430 LGKSFRITGAGSAA
+430 LGKTFRITGAGSQS

-450 LLLRAGALIAPIA
+450 LLLRAGALVAPIQ

-478 VQLGFQAI
+478 VRLGFQAI
-486 LLGFG
+486 MMGFG
-491 LVFIFMMVYYR
+491 LVFIFMLIYYR

-508 NLALG
+508 NIALG
-513 ANLVLIVGIMSM
+513 ANLILIIGIMSL

-530 LTLPGMAGIVL
+530 LSLPGMAGIVL

-563 GKTIQQAIHQG
+563 GKSIQQSIHQG

-620 TSVVGTRAVV
+620 TAVIGTRTIV
-630 NAIWGGKRLDKLP
+630 NAVWGGKRLDKLS

>member
-1 LTHVNEHIQR
+1 M
-11 RNYKNRAAN
+11 
-20 TTALKKGH
+20 
-28 IVLNKYPLWK
+28 LNKYPLWK
-38 TLMVAM
+38 TLMVALI
-44 VVAFGALY
+44 VALGALY
-52 ATPNLFGESPAVQV
+52 ATPNLYGEDPAVQV

-72 EADAATLD
+72 EANIATLD
-80 SIKAHLEES
+80 EIKGHLS
-89 NLSFDSIV
+89 DHNIDYASVV
-97 LEKGQVLTR
+97 LEQGQVLTR

-119 LDDNLGKQFSV
+119 LDDNLGNKYSV
-130 ALNLTPNTPE
+130 ALNLTPATPD
-140 WLAAI
+140 WLSAI

-163 MEVNMKEAINKA
+163 MEVNMNEAINKA
-175 KTGMVSD
+175 KDGMVGD
-182 FRGDLRNEKIRYR
+182 FRGDLLNEKIRYR
-195 SVKEAGNGIVVIF
+195 SVKEDGDAIVIKF
-208 RKVEDLDAAQSLLK
+208 RKIEDLEQGESLLK
-222 KRYRDLLLKT
+222 KRYRDLLFTT
-232 DDDTLTLTA
+232 DEETLTFSA
-241 KMTEAKL
+241 QMTDAKL
-248 KEIREYAIQQ
+248 KEIREYALQQ

-316 GDLSN
+316 GDLSA
-321 ALNGRVPANAILL
+321 ALNGRIPPSSILL
-334 RDKDGRPSLLKKRV
+334 TDKDGKPTLLKKRI

-397 FIEYKPTDKRDA
+397 FIEYKPTDRRDP
-409 EGNMIF
+409 EGNIVF
-415 EKVQEIISVA
+415 EKVQEVISVA
-425 TIQSR
+425 TIQAR
-430 LGKSFRITGAGSAA
+430 LGKSFRITGAGSQA

-450 LLLRAGALIAPIA
+450 LLLRAGALIAPIT

-486 LLGFG
+486 VMGFA
-491 LVFIFMMVYYR
+491 LVFIFMIIYYR

-513 ANLVLIVGIMSM
+513 ANLVLIIGIMSL

-556 IREEIRE
+556 IREEIRQ
-563 GKTIQQAIHQG
+563 GKTIQQSIHQG
-574 YDAAFSTIID
+574 YEAAFSTIID

-598 IGTGPVKGFAIT
+598 VGTGPVKGFAVT
-610 LSIGIITSMF
+610 LSIGIITSIF
-620 TSVVGTRAVV
+620 TSVIGSRTVV
-630 NAIWGGKRLDKLP
+630 NAIWGGKRLEKLS

>member
-1 LTHVNEHIQR
+1 M
-11 RNYKNRAAN
+11 
-20 TTALKKGH
+20 
-28 IVLNKYPLWK
+28 LNKYPLWK

-44 VVAFGALY
+44 IVAIGALY
-52 ATPNLFGESPAVQV
+52 ATPMLYGESPAVQV

-72 EADAATLD
+72 EANAATLD
-80 SIKAHLEES
+80 SIKAQLEES
-89 NLSFDSIV
+89 NLSFASIA
-97 LEKGQVLTR
+97 LENGQVLTR
-106 FKNTEDQLKARDV
+106 FNNTEDQLKARDV
-119 LDDNLGKQFSV
+119 LDDNLGKEFSV
-130 ALNLTPNTPE
+130 ALNLTPNTPS
-140 WLAAI
+140 WLATI
-145 GGTPMKLGLDLS
+145 GGKPMKLGLDLS

-175 KTGMVSD
+175 KIGMVSD

-195 SVKEAGNGIVVIF
+195 SVKEANNSVVVVF
-208 RKVEDLDAAQSLLK
+208 RKIEDLEAGQSLLK
-222 KRYRDLLLKT
+222 KRYRDLLLST

-241 KMTEAKL
+241 KMTEQKL
-248 KEIREYAIQQ
+248 KEIREYALQQ

-307 IEFRLVDTE
+307 IEFRLVYTE

-321 ALNGRVPANAILL
+321 ALNGRIPANSILL
-334 RDKDGRPSLLKKRV
+334 KDKDGRPSLLKKRI

-379 SKMSNGT
+379 SKMSSGT

-397 FIEYKPTDKRDA
+397 FIEYKATDKKDA
-409 EGNMIF
+409 EGNIIF
-415 EKVQEIISVA
+415 EKQQEIISVA

-430 LGKSFRITGAGSAA
+430 LGKTFRITGAGSAA

-450 LLLRAGALIAPIA
+450 LLLRAGALIAPIT

-478 VQLGFQAI
+478 VRLGFEAI
-486 LLGFG
+486 LMGFG

-513 ANLVLIVGIMSM
+513 ANLVLIVGVMSM

-556 IREEIRE
+556 ISEEIRE

-598 IGTGPVKGFAIT
+598 IGTGPVKGFAVT

-630 NAIWGGKRLDKLP
+630 NAIWGGKRLEKLP